1 MYDGL
6 SYAFGDLLGDIGKWF
21 LAGVLI
27 AGTISVFLSPRVV
40 ESYLGQGFLPMVIML
55 VVAVPLYVCATASTP
70 IAAALALKGLSPGA
84 ALVFLLAGPATNA
97 ASLTVVSKILG
108 KKATVIYLA
117 AIVICSLTLG
127 IAANYIYGIMGLN
140 ITNWIHRTGGESHG
154 VFALISSVL
163 LLGLIFYAS
172 MPGHKLA
179 ELKKSVSG
187 LTIAGLKIED

>member
-27 AGTISVFLSPRVV
+27 AGAISAFLSPQVV

-108 KKATVIYLA
+108 KKATVIYLT
-117 AIVICSLTLG
+117 AIVICSLALG

-140 ITNWIHRTGGESHG
+140 ITSWVHRTGGESHG
-154 VFALISSVL
+154 MFALACSVVL
-163 LLGLIFYAS
+163 LSLILYNS
-172 MPGHKLA
+172 IPRHKLVHI
-179 ELKKSVSG
+179 KKPGLSG
-187 LTIAGLKIED
+187 FSDAL